1 MALVHASVAG
11 GILKRPLKPT
21 KKKVKQTQ
29 YSPDELERAL
39 TPLIIS
45 FVPSCVL
52 TNAFQQLNSALKQE
66 IFPAAGCLGA
76 TQRAR
81 HLSSTFVA
89 REPRLLGW
97 LLDTLLLRPEECC
110 HVSGAT
116 IKFVQTRVVKTALAH
131 YSELFRKQVGSEMTD
146 ASLKT
151 KLTHALQPAFDAI
164 FRLAVDALGPENPDA
179 IITRSGHRI
188 GRRALARRGI
198 VTSAYGKQLVIDAV
212 KQLRSVVRAARGER
226 LGLLA
231 L

>member
-11 GILKRPLKPT
+11 GIHKRPLKPT

-97 LLDTLLLRPEECC
+97 LLDTLLLRP
-110 HVSGAT
+110 
-116 IKFVQTRVVKTALAH
+116 
-131 YSELFRKQVGSEMTD
+131 
-146 ASLKT
+146 
-151 KLTHALQPAFDAI
+151 
-164 FRLAVDALGPENPDA
+164 
-179 IITRSGHRI
+179 
-188 GRRALARRGI
+188 
-198 VTSAYGKQLVIDAV
+198 
-212 KQLRSVVRAARGER
+212 
-226 LGLLA
+226 
-231 L
+231 

>member
-1 MALVHASVAG
+1 MALVQTTAAG
-11 GILKRPLKPT
+11 GIHKRPLKPT

-39 TPLIIS
+39 TPLIIT

-179 IITRSGHRI
+179 IITTHAGNHRI
-188 GRRALARRGI
+188 GSDEHSRGAGI
-198 VTSAYGKQLVIDAV
+198 VTNAYGKQLVIDAV
-212 KQLRSVVRAARGER
+212 KQLRSVVRAQLEASG
-226 LGLLA
+226 
-231 L
+231 